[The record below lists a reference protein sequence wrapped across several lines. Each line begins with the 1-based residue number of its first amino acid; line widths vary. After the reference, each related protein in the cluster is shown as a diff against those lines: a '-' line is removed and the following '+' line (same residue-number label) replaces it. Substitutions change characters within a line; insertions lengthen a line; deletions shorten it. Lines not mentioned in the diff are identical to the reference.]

1 MRSLKNILSFV
12 AFSVI
17 ATVAVTY
24 IASFG
29 LSSGPP
35 DDRIKLSM
43 AVPDVKGLVAGSSV
57 LLRGVRVGE
66 VTAVSASVQ
75 EANIDFYLE
84 GDERIP
90 VDSDVR
96 LDNLSAL
103 GEAYVGFVPR
113 SDQGPVLE
121 DGQRIAAEEIKVPPS
136 ISQLATSVVRVLNQM
151 EPEQLKRIVNEADIG
166 IPDPRQVL
174 PNLARASLLSRNM
187 MAGMDGQGQAV
198 LRDFQTLL
206 ENAGWVGPKLAD
218 TAEPL
223 RGAGKNVADM
233 FNGMMNFVVWDNPKN
248 IKLFG
253 QFLGRVQRL
262 LDERGPDIKVIS
274 EALMPQFEGIG
285 GALMNIDSAQM
296 LSNALAGIPENGA
309 ITLRVAIP
317 EGPPPP
323 PAP

>member
-1 MRSLKNILSFV
+1 MRSAKIVLSFA
-12 AFSVI
+12 AFAVI
-17 ATVAVTY
+17 ITVAVTY

-35 DDRIKLSM
+35 DHRINLSM
-43 AVPDVKGLVAGSSV
+43 TVPDVKGLVVGSSV
-57 LLRGVRVGE
+57 LLRGVPVGE

-75 EANIDFYLE
+75 DATIEFYLD
-84 GDERIP
+84 GHERIP

-103 GEAYVGFVPR
+103 GETYLGFVPR
-113 SDQGPVLE
+113 TDQGPVLT
-121 DGQRIAAEEIKVPPS
+121 DGQRIAAEQIIVPPS

-166 IPDPRQVL
+166 LPDPGQVL

-218 TAEPL
+218 SAQPL
-223 RGAGKNVADM
+223 HEAGKNVSVM
-233 FNGMMNFVVWDNPKN
+233 FTGMMNTTVWDNPN
-248 IKLFG
+248 NMKLFG
-253 QFLGRVQRL
+253 RFLDRIQRL

-317 EGPPPP
+317 QS
-323 PAP
+323 